1 LLDVRLPIGALFF
14 ILGIMIAGWG
24 YSTKPMGAIP
34 TSFGQLP
41 INFDII
47 WGILM
52 TIFGLAMFSLA
63 KLDEATSL
71 EQALA
76 EEKARAAQADVSVSA
91 ATSSDEKEKPES

>member
-1 LLDVRLPIGALFF
+1 MLDVRLPIGALFF

-52 TIFGLAMFSLA
+52 TLFGLAMFSLA
-63 KLDEATSL
+63 KLDEATSM

-76 EEKARAAQADVSVSA
+76 EEKARAAAALDSASAVVSA
-91 ATSSDEKEKPES
+91 DEKPES